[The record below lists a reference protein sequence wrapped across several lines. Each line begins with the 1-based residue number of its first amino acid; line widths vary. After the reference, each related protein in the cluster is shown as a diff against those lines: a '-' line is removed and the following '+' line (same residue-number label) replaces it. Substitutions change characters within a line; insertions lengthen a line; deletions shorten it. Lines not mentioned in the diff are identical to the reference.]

1 MDRFTDSN
9 TRPAN
14 APRIGILKEYGG
26 EVKCYPDLRK
36 YLTFLA
42 KMDHGTIETVYI
54 EPLEILEGAKS
65 SDIWKRDRTRQA
77 KHILSSAEWSSLEDR
92 YKRNQITM

>member
-1 MDRFTDSN
+1 MNSN

-36 YLTFLA
+36 CLIFLA
-42 KMDHGTIETVYI
+42 KMDNGTIETVYI
-54 EPLEILEGAKS
+54 EPLEILEGDKS
-65 SDIWKRDRTRQA
+65 SDLRKQDRARQA
-77 KHILSSAEWSSLEDR
+77 KYVLSSAEWNFLEDR
-92 YKRNQITM
+92 YTRKQITM